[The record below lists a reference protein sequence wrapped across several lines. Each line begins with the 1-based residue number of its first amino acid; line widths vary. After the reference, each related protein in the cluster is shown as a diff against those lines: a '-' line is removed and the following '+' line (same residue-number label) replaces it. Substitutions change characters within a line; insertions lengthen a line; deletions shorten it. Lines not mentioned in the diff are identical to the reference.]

1 VTRASSWEYSRC
13 GARYNTSTG
22 KKTNR
27 ENAMPNRVFPK
38 VLSCAVLLSF
48 GAASFAQPGE
58 TKPSA
63 PAGQFKPAKP
73 QNQTGDRKFESSIA
87 AIDSSG
93 GATKITLTN
102 GAMTLIIKPETEVV
116 REERDLVASDLKI
129 GDAVCFTALKGA
141 RSKLSIK
148 EKAVVTGIEP
158 LVIRIGDAAEMTFLK
173 NELWEFYRAVP
184 LKAAD
189 LKVGQTVAVQIRLQR
204 DGDIATK
211 RIAVVVSKPKPVK
224 SKTTKT
230 KTKPKT

>member
-1 VTRASSWEYSRC
+1 MWRALQYKHRQ
-13 GARYNTSTG
+13 
-22 KKTNR
+22 KTNR
-27 ENAMPNRVFPK
+27 ESVMPNRVFQK
-38 VLSCAVLLSF
+38 VIFCAALLSF

-58 TKPSA
+58 TKPPA

-73 QNQTGDRKFESSIA
+73 QNTTGDRKFESAIT

-93 GATKITLTN
+93 SATKITLQN
-102 GAMTLIIKPETEVV
+102 GALSLIVNPETEFV
-116 REERDLVASDLKI
+116 REERDLVASDLKV
-129 GDAVCFTALKGA
+129 GDAICFTALKGA

-211 RIAVVVSKPKPVK
+211 RVAVIVAKPKPEK

-230 KTKPKT
+230 KK